1 MIPTGRFGLDAG
13 SGAAGVQAETGL
25 EGREPAV
32 IWRLVKRGRWRSTTS
47 APCCGP
53 GTGDLG
59 VSLHQDQQAVAE
71 AVDVILAAGKEFGL
85 PVAMN
90 GAADVTRRIEQGARI
105 FMGGA
110 TPEAR
115 REAGR

>member
-1 MIPTGRFGLDAG
+1 M
-13 SGAAGVQAETGL
+13 
-25 EGREPAV
+25 
-32 IWRLVKRGRWRSTTS
+32 
-47 APCCGP
+47 
-53 GTGDLG
+53 
-59 VSLHQDQQAVAE
+59 AE

-85 PVAMN
+85 PVAMTTAPPTSP
-90 GAADVTRRIEQGARI
+90 GRIEQGARI